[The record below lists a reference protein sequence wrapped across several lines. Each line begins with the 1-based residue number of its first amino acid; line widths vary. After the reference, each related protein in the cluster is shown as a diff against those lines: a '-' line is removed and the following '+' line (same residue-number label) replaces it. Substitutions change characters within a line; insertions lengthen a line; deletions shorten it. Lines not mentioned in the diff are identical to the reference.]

1 MNDSQIKQVLKGNL
15 IGKIIK
21 IDSRKYE
28 VIDETKAKLQ
38 ILEQGKYTAK
48 WIDKSEVIV

>member
-1 MNDSQIKQVLKGNL
+1 MEQKIKNVIKDNW
-15 IGKIIK
+15 IGKIVK

-28 VIDETKAKLQ
+28 VIDETKTKLQ

-48 WIDKSEVIV
+48 WIDKSEVAL